1 MLHIQK
7 VCPKDQDIWLSFRQS
22 LWPHS
27 SRDELLREI
36 ELILQGQ
43 VATIADPDYGSVTL
57 LKEEA
62 FLAMEN
68 ATPVGFLELSIRKEA
83 PGTDGQP
90 VAFVEAWWVAP
101 EFRARGYGKALMD
114 FAESWAR
121 KEGFSRLASDTT
133 SEYTGSREAHLKLG
147 FKEVKSIHHFLRK
160 I

>member
-1 MLHIQK
+1 M
-7 VCPKDQDIWLSFRQS
+7 
-22 LWPHS
+22 
-27 SRDELLREI
+27 

-43 VATIADPDYGSVTL
+43 VATMADPDYGNVTL

-62 FLAMEN
+62 FLARDKDL
-68 ATPVGFLELSIRKEA
+68 PCGLLELSIRNEA
-83 PGTDGQP
+83 PGTDGQA
-90 VAFVEAWWVAP
+90 VAFVEAWWIAP
-101 EFRARGYGKALMD
+101 EFRAHGYGKALME

-121 KEGFSRLASDTT
+121 KEGFSQLASDTT